1 MTHPGTPAPDLL
13 LHQFEV
19 SPFAAKVRRALRY
32 KQLPFTVRNYA
43 VADAGRIKR
52 TISPS
57 GKTPVLE
64 YEGRLIVDSTTILR
78 HLEERWPERPIYPAD
93 PAERA
98 LALILEDWAD
108 ESLFFY
114 DLTMRGWP
122 GNVDW
127 LLRDVLSHDRG
138 LGRWLFARVLPRG
151 IAKMTAAQGLG
162 RKDPQTVTAEL
173 ATLLDQMVAMVE
185 RREFLVGSALSVADI
200 AVAAMCTVIARA
212 TEAAELLAARPAI
225 GAWLERV
232 DALTFAPGTPAAERA
247 IR

>member
-1 MTHPGTPAPDLL
+1 MSEPPTQSPGLV

-32 KQLPFTVRNYA
+32 KQLPFAVRNYA
-43 VADAGRIKR
+43 VADAGLIRR

-64 YEGRLIVDSTTILR
+64 HEGRLIVDSTAILC
-78 HLEERWPERPIYPAD
+78 HLEERWPAHPIYPAD
-93 PAERA
+93 PAERG

-138 LGRWLFARVLPRG
+138 FKRWLFAKVLPKG

-162 RKDPQTVTAEL
+162 RKSPATVCAEIARL
-173 ATLLDQMVAMVE
+173 FDHLVAVLGT
-185 RREFLVGSALSVADI
+185 REFLVGGTLSVADI
-200 AVAAMCTVIARA
+200 AVAAMCTVLARA
-212 TEAAELLAARPAI
+212 AEAAALLAERPAL

-232 DALTFAPGTPAAERA
+232 DRLTFPADVPAGERA